1 MSLLPGLTPWIV
13 ALASF
18 AGAGVIAFRT
28 PTPPESHPAAPE
40 VRFAVTE
47 AQAEPLLQLVA
58 AHLSDAKVRDAL
70 RPGLAAAVLDDR
82 VEATF
87 YDDRGLSLLQL
98 GTEVRHERH
107 LARGAFADVLV
118 LETPTVRLDWGDVVD
133 GAASTRAEYALRLS
147 DLLVETRRP
156 EVEARCREVGIA
168 PETLVRSLRVDRK
181 RHGIEL
187 ADEKGPLLAVAVVRC
202 TSMQDD
208 LALRF
213 FECEVAADRTRWA
226 DPAERA
232 AIAQLRTAV
241 VSALTSQ
248 FPGLQPEA
256 TAPYA
261 SLFVRLQ
268 SGTWLPLR
276 VLHGWNLTD
285 MQAKVYLLLAL
296 AFAVGAPAL
305 TLALRRSRAE
315 VRSANVRTA

>member
-13 ALASF
+13 AFASF
-18 AGAGVIAFRT
+18 AGAGVIAFHA
-28 PTPPESHPAAPE
+28 PAQPDPHPAAPE
-40 VRFAVTE
+40 VRFSVPE
-47 AQAEPLLQLVA
+47 AQAEPLLQLLA

-70 RPGLAAAVLDDR
+70 QPGLAAAVLDDR

-118 LETPTVRLDWGDVVD
+118 LETPTVRHDWGDVVD
-133 GAASTRAEYALRLS
+133 GAASTRVEHALRLP
-147 DLLVETRRP
+147 DLLAAARRP

-213 FECEVAADRTRWA
+213 HECEIAADRTRWA
-226 DPAERA
+226 DPSQRPALARLRA
-232 AIAQLRTAV
+232 AV
-241 VSALTSQ
+241 VGALVGQ
-248 FPGLQPEA
+248 FPVLQAEVA
-256 TAPYA
+256 APYA
-261 SLFVRLQ
+261 SLFLRLQ

-285 MQAKVYLLLAL
+285 LQAKVYLLLAL

-305 TLALRRSRAE
+305 TLVLRRVRAE
-315 VRSANVRTA
+315 ARGTAVRTA